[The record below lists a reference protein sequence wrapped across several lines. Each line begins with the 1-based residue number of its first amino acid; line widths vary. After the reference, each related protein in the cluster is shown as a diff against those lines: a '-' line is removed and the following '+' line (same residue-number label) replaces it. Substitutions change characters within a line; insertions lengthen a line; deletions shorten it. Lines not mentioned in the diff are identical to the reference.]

1 MNRPNILYIMSD
13 DHSSNAI
20 SCYHSILEKVFQTP
34 NIDRIAVEG
43 CRMDAYCATNAVC
56 TPARASIM
64 TGQYGH
70 INGVKTLDDDWN
82 PQKGPDLAKLL
93 QNSGYQTA
101 LFGKWHLGCVP
112 EGFDTFQ
119 YLSKGNGKEG
129 EQGDYPVLLER
140 YKRSK

>member
-82 PQKGPDLAKLL
+82 PQKGLILLNYCRIPDIRLHCLVNGIWDAYPKDLIHFNIYLKGTGKKVNRRLL
-93 QNSGYQTA
+93 RSLFSG
-101 LFGKWHLGCVP
+101 
-112 EGFDTFQ
+112 
-119 YLSKGNGKEG
+119 
-129 EQGDYPVLLER
+129 
-140 YKRSK
+140 

>member
-43 CRMDAYCATNAVC
+43 CRMDAYWATNAVC

-64 TGQYGH
+64 KGQ
-70 INGVKTLDDDWN
+70 
-82 PQKGPDLAKLL
+82 
-93 QNSGYQTA
+93 
-101 LFGKWHLGCVP
+101 
-112 EGFDTFQ
+112 
-119 YLSKGNGKEG
+119 
-129 EQGDYPVLLER
+129 
-140 YKRSK
+140 

>member
-1 MNRPNILYIMSD
+1 MPI
-13 DHSSNAI
+13 
-20 SCYHSILEKVFQTP
+20 VQQ
-34 NIDRIAVEG
+34 
-43 CRMDAYCATNAVC
+43 NAVC

-129 EQGDYPVLLER
+129 EQGDY
-140 YKRSK
+140 Y